1 MNVKAIVLHH
11 TGTSIG
17 SVGDGSDIARSIE
30 NTVKVKYNGQ
40 YKSSYHLLVGPTGK
54 VFEGQPLGTVAP
66 HCGIDAG
73 DYYQDPSGVNNQNSL
88 AICAIGNF
96 QGEGN
101 YMPEAQ
107 SQAIGLS
114 IKRLRETYQN
124 KPFIKLHRELVNTSC
139 PGINYPYAKIFNIAL
154 ESKKMKKVTMTVRVQ
169 GPNKY
174 IIEMSDGKKIPI
186 TDRGDHSVVI
196 GDKIWVTMTSMVQ
209 AMRPGSKTTW
219 DGINKIA
226 TVEWEE

>member
-1 MNVKAIVLHH
+1 MNVKAIVCHH

-30 NTVKVKYNGQ
+30 NTVKVKYGGK
-40 YKSSYHLLVGPTGK
+40 YKSSYHILVGPTGK
-54 VFEGQPLGTVAP
+54 VFEGQRIGTVAP
-66 HCGIDAG
+66 HCGIDEG
-73 DYYQDPSGVNNQNSL
+73 DYYQDVSGVNNQNSI

-107 SQAIGLS
+107 AQAIGLA

-154 ESKKMKKVTMTVRVQ
+154 ESKKMKKVVMTVRVQ

-186 TDRGDHSVVI
+186 TERGDHSVII
-196 GDKIWVTMTSMVQ
+196 GEKIWLTLSSMVQ
-209 AMRPGSKTTW
+209 AMRPGSKVTW
-219 DGINKIA
+219 DANTKIA

>member
-1 MNVKAIVLHH
+1 MNVKAIVCHH

-17 SVGDGSDIARSIE
+17 SVGDGSDIVRSIE
-30 NTVKVKYNGQ
+30 NTVNIKYGGK
-40 YKSSYHLLVGPTGK
+40 YKSSYHILVGPTGK
-54 VFEGQPLGTVAP
+54 VFEGQRIGEVAP
-66 HCGIDAG
+66 HCGIDEG
-73 DYYQDPSGVNNQNSL
+73 DYSQDVSGVNNQNSI

-107 SQAIGLS
+107 AQAIGLA

-154 ESKKMKKVTMTVRVQ
+154 ENKVKKVRMTVRVQ

-186 TDRGDHSVVI
+186 TERGDHSVII
-196 GDKIWVTMTSMVQ
+196 GEKIWLTLSSMVQ
-209 AMRPGSKTTW
+209 AMRPGSKVTW
-219 DGINKIA
+219 DANTKIA